1 MATSYSNLNCADL
14 GDSTRT
20 PSSQPLDV
28 APQSHTRSRSS
39 SKKETTSTAGQWPY
53 ETPRVNKPRS
63 SSHSYQP
70 PTLLSLDSFNYEENY
85 SFSARLVGDQFAP
98 MSSMESWPVEPSRC
112 TLLTP
117 TSSSSSCSTPHTP
130 HTIFEESE
138 KNGKT
143 EGGHA
148 LRQPNAW
155 VGFSA
160 GPAAQASNDDWI
172 AF

>member
-1 MATSYSNLNCADL
+1 MATSYSNLNCADF

-20 PSSQPLDV
+20 PSSQPMDV
-28 APQSHTRSRSS
+28 APKSHTRNRSS

-70 PTLLSLDSFNYEENY
+70 PALLSLESFNFEENY

-98 MSSMESWPVEPSRC
+98 MSSMESWPLEPNRC

-130 HTIFEESE
+130 TTIFEESE
-138 KNGKT
+138 RTGKT
-143 EGGHA
+143 EGKQGT
-148 LRQPNAW
+148 RDPSEW
-155 VGFSA
+155 VGFSS
-160 GPAAQASNDDWI
+160 GIPAQSSNDDWI